1 MRHPVGLATPD
12 RAAARGQPS
21 TQPPADVGGGGGGPP
36 GGWAPAPPHPA
47 ILEVCRPGEGTASR
61 APSRYSAVVRNDVN
75 ANKVILAVVNA
86 IEAKFS
92 RADWIELGML
102 TDSRDAIE
110 NHGRLLRSLHWGD
123 DDYRAC
129 ILDVAPEVL
138 GEKRI
143 SWEKNRS
150 KFENLEV
157 VEEYVGLAS
166 WLREGDQA
174 LYAELYGGDDT
185 HEAATDDLQ
194 EAARNLG
201 LSDVDEHAAR
211 IRRGL
216 RDDPPLAIGASKELM
231 ETVFKAILGLEGA
244 GKDTRLDV
252 PELAKKVNV
261 ALGLDD
267 RGARGDEPG
276 AKQRRGILKG
286 LNSIVNGIAEIRNEG
301 FGTGHGVYGRPE
313 LDVATARLVVT
324 AAAAAATFYIEL
336 HAANDE

>member
-1 MRHPVGLATPD
+1 MT
-12 RAAARGQPS
+12 
-21 TQPPADVGGGGGGPP
+21 
-36 GGWAPAPPHPA
+36 HPA
-47 ILEVCRPGEGTASR
+47 IPEACPPGEGTASSFP
-61 APSRYSAVVRNDVN
+61 AQTGYSDEVRNDVN
-75 ANKVILAVVNA
+75 ANKVILAVANA
-86 IEAKFS
+86 IEAKFG

-102 TDSRDAIE
+102 TDSRDVIE
-110 NHGRLLRSLHWGD
+110 NHGRLLRSLHWDD

-129 ILDVAPEVL
+129 ILDVVPNML

-143 SWEKNRS
+143 PWERNRS
-150 KFENLEV
+150 RFKNLAV
-157 VEEYVGLAS
+157 VEEYLGLAS
-166 WLREGDQA
+166 WLREGDRA
-174 LYAELYGGDDT
+174 LYAELYGGDDA

-194 EAARNLG
+194 EAARSLG

-216 RDDPPLAIGASKELM
+216 RDDPPLAIGASKELV

-244 GKDTRLDV
+244 GRDTRLDV

-261 ALGLDD
+261 ALGLDHQ
-267 RGARGDEPG
+267 GARGDEPG

-324 AAAAAATFYIEL
+324 AASAAATFYIEL
-336 HAANDE
+336 HAASEED